1 MRGAGRRFRHEG
13 DAPVTDSSGRPR
25 KRLRFFSYIV
35 AKRLTAG
42 PMADCNGSVVRHRG
56 RAELVSQTAQR
67 PLGSSLI
74 LSVSLVPCRAQARD
88 AVALEIAFPGEEFVD
103 RSLYTRQAS
112 STGIRPL
119 RTAKTRAALRRIVH
133 RSLRAGSSGTANAC
147 VVCVKSK
154 LSLMP
159 GIRPRRV

>member
-103 RSLYTRQAS
+103 RKACTPGRLHRLEFGRCARRRREPPCGAS
-112 STGIRPL
+112 SIARSEPG
-119 RTAKTRAALRRIVH
+119 ALE
-133 RSLRAGSSGTANAC
+133 LPMLAWFA
-147 VVCVKSK
+147 
-154 LSLMP
+154 
-159 GIRPRRV
+159 